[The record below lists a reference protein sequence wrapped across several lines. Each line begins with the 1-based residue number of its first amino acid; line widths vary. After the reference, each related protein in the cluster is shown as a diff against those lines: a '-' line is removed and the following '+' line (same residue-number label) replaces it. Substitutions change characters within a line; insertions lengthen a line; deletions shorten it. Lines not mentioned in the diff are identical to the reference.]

1 MRFGRMRRPAVAI
14 AAALGLQG
22 ASSAAFAAPGQLFPV
37 PSHLVPMVVAAA
49 FMLPAAMAG
58 VLSVMRRAGR
68 GRGAIVGA
76 GLAVAAIAAVA
87 FIDPGLLTARRV

>member
-1 MRFGRMRRPAVAI
+1 MSLLEKLQNSRN
-14 AAALGLQG
+14 ALGW
-22 ASSAAFAAPGQLFPV
+22 
-37 PSHLVPMVVAAA
+37 A